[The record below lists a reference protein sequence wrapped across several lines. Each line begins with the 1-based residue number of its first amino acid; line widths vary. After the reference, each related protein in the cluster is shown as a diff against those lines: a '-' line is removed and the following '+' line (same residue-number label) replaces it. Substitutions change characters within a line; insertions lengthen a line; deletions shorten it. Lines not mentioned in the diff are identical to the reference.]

1 MLLLTISGSNCLQHS
16 QNHVQR
22 NFLSSVRTHDRWQKS
37 CTASAPSVQVD
48 LSFFPLQAASFSTSC
63 LRKGIRLINWSMSL
77 MINLNYK
84 TTKTSSTNC
93 GALESGPH
101 FPTISTLNRWKT
113 ELSWRT
119 QEGEL
124 RRKAHEW
131 PAMAVVWLQ
140 LAHSAVVF
148 MVKSARLDRRR
159 KLAKRGG
166 RAAHAEAEADAGPT
180 TSRN

>member
-1 MLLLTISGSNCLQHS
+1 MFLLLLTISGSTCL
-16 QNHVQR
+16 VQR

-37 CTASAPSVQVD
+37 CTASAPSVQVH
-48 LSFFPLQAASFSTSC
+48 LLFFPLQAASFSISC
-63 LRKGIRLINWSMSL
+63 LRKGNRLISNWSTSL